1 MKYFLSLRNCLKPIL
16 LIAIAVMFVA
26 CGGEDQSSEEP
37 GEGRTLDFS
46 DSVTFLDENDEE
58 VVSIDVAVADDS
70 TARNEGLMDVRELPE
85 NSGMLFIF
93 EDEEPR
99 SFWMANTPLSLDI
112 FYLNNDREI
121 IRIHQNTQPYS
132 ENNFT
137 SELPARYVIETNA
150 GFAVRY
156 DIKEGM
162 KADF

>member
-1 MKYFLSLRNCLKPIL
+1 MKYFISLRNCLQSTL
-16 LIAIAVMFVA
+16 LVAIAVMFVA
-26 CGGEDQSSEEP
+26 CGGEDQSDEEP
-37 GEGRTLDFS
+37 GEGRTLDFT

-58 VVSIDVAVADDS
+58 VVSIDVAVSDDS

-112 FYLNNDREI
+112 FYLNNDQEI